1 MIVADPERS
10 TQGDAMNSIERTQLQ
25 RDLASIETQAESFG
39 LRFFAHLY
47 RLDPALAAM
56 LPGGE
61 GQAETLQTMLDGLA
75 LGGHDAAVARQ
86 HWRELGRHH
95 AAHGVREDHYDHL
108 GAALL
113 MALRDVLG
121 QCFTAAA
128 ETTWACVW
136 GEMAEVMIESGNT
149 VATS

>member
-1 MIVADPERS
+1 MIGTGPTRS
-10 TQGDAMNSIERTQLQ
+10 GTDAMNPAEQSLLR
-25 RDLASIETQAESFG
+25 RDLVSIETQAESFG

-47 RLDPALAAM
+47 RLDPALGAM
-56 LPGGE
+56 LPGGA
-61 GQAETLQTMLDGLA
+61 GQADTLQTMLDALA
-75 LGGHDAAVARQ
+75 LGDRDAAAARE

-95 AAHGVREDHYDHL
+95 AARGVREEHYDHL

-121 QCFTAAA
+121 QRFTAAA

-136 GEMAEVMIESGNT
+136 GEMAEVMIESGNAA
-149 VATS
+149 ATS

>member
-1 MIVADPERS
+1 MTAASQER
-10 TQGDAMNSIERTQLQ
+10 TTEPDAMNTAERTLLH

-47 RLDPALAAM
+47 RLDPALGAM
-56 LPGGE
+56 LPGGA
-61 GQAETLQTMLDGLA
+61 GQTETLQTMLDALA
-75 LGGHDAAVARQ
+75 LGGRDAAGARD
-86 HWRELGRHH
+86 HWRQLGRHH
-95 AAHGVREDHYDHL
+95 ATHGVREDHYDHL

-121 QCFTAAA
+121 QRFTAAA
-128 ETTWACVW
+128 ESTWACVW

-149 VATS
+149 AATS